1 MGKISNNKEK
11 LQINNYILLLSVLRQ
26 QQQQQQQQQ
35 VYFKLNIAY
44 KACAR
49 NQRRLFEAGTR
60 EKRKLYKYICMLN
73 EQSSKQSSL
82 SLSNIAT
89 ILSKNQTL
97 ITSEFFLSI
106 IVKAKQKSIEKII
119 NNNMIT
125 FFSTN
130 ENQFE

>member
-49 NQRRLFEAGTR
+49 N
-60 EKRKLYKYICMLN
+60 
-73 EQSSKQSSL
+73 
-82 SLSNIAT
+82 
-89 ILSKNQTL
+89 
-97 ITSEFFLSI
+97 
-106 IVKAKQKSIEKII
+106 
-119 NNNMIT
+119 
-125 FFSTN
+125 
-130 ENQFE
+130 